1 MRRSEDWVRAQELK
15 LMAVLAHPDDES
27 LGFGGV
33 LARYADEGVETSVV
47 TATRGQ
53 SGRYRGHA
61 PDTPEHPGAE
71 ELASIREA
79 ELRVA
84 AQTLGVGDLTVL
96 DYRDQGLDRVN
107 AREAI
112 SEIVTHI
119 RRLRPQVVITFAPD
133 GAYGHP
139 DHIAISQFAM
149 SAVVAAADPGF
160 DAGDA
165 VSHAVSKVYYL
176 AWPSSTWAV
185 YEEAFRRL
193 VSRVDGIERQATPWP
208 DWALTTVI
216 DTRRWWP
223 TVWKAVLCHESQV
236 TAYEKLK
243 AVSEAGHAALWGQQ
257 SFYRAMSLVNGGRER
272 ETDLF
277 AGLRDE

>member
-1 MRRSEDWVRAQELK
+1 MPTRGLK

-27 LGFGGV
+27 LGFGGI
-33 LARYADEGVETSVV
+33 LARYADEGVETSLI

-61 PDTPEHPGAE
+61 RDTPEHPGADA
-71 ELASIREA
+71 LASVREA
-79 ELRVA
+79 ELRA
-84 AQTLGVGDLTVL
+84 AAHALGVSDLTLL
-96 DYRDQGLDRVN
+96 DYRDQLLDR
-107 AREAI
+107 ADGREVI
-112 SEIVTHI
+112 TEIVRHI
-119 RRLRPQVVITFAPD
+119 RRLRPHVVVTFAPD

-149 SAVVAAADPGF
+149 SAVVAAAHAGF
-160 DAGDA
+160 AAGDGA
-165 VSHAVSKVYYL
+165 PHTVSKVYYL

-193 VSRVDGIERQATPWP
+193 VSLVDGVERQATPWP

-223 TVWKAVLCHESQV
+223 TVWKAVSRHESQIS
-236 TAYEKLK
+236 AYAKLK
-243 AVSEAGHAALWGQQ
+243 ELSAASHEALWGRQ
-257 SFYRAMSLVNGGRER
+257 SFYRAMSLVNSGREL

-277 AGLRDE
+277 AGLRD